1 MVWLFSCLLVW
12 DRLSE
17 SITHRSEG
25 NVDRDYVV
33 PPPAGTA
40 FRSIHPRRALQPT
53 RLRKVSTV
61 ADTPPP
67 TTRSSTVREPGNR
80 GRPGYSREQIIRIAV
95 AEFNAHGYEATSMGK
110 LADRLGIT
118 KSAIYHH
125 VSSKE
130 EILVEA
136 TDHAMSEL
144 TAALDDAATIDG
156 DSREQL
162 RAAIFGA
169 ATVLCANPDEVTLL
183 VRLRG
188 NTEVEQEIME
198 RRRSITRDFISY
210 VRGAQEDGL
219 VRSDID
225 AALAGRLTLG
235 TINSITEWY
244 RPEGLLQADDLAAA
258 VTSMVMEGLA
268 KRS

>member
-1 MVWLFSCLLVW
+1 M
-12 DRLSE
+12 
-17 SITHRSEG
+17 
-25 NVDRDYVV
+25 
-33 PPPAGTA
+33 AA
-40 FRSIHPRRALQPT
+40 
-53 RLRKVSTV
+53 
-61 ADTPPP
+61 TPPP
-67 TTRSSTVREPGNR
+67 TTHSSTARESGAR

-110 LADRLGIT
+110 LADRLGIS

-136 TDHAMSEL
+136 TDHALSEL
-144 TAALDDAATIDG
+144 TAALDDAATADG
-156 DSREQL
+156 DSRDQL

-169 ATVLCANPDEVTLL
+169 TTVLCANPDEVTLL
-183 VRLRG
+183 IRLRG

-198 RRRSITRDFISY
+198 RRRSITRDFISH
-210 VRGAQEDGL
+210 VKAAQQDEL
-219 VRSDID
+219 LRTDID

-244 RPEGLLQADDLAAA
+244 RPTGLLQPEELATA

-268 KRS
+268 NRP